1 MEDAVVGFVLIKV
14 AYIRTWRG
22 FGEEGFEGM
31 MDA

>member
-1 MEDAVVGFVLIKV
+1 MVGFVLINV
-14 AYIRTWRG
+14 ACIRIRTARG